1 MEKRH
6 SVEIMQFYSHLQ
18 KFRETSNPCNLEL
31 RALISRN
38 FCGKM
43 QKENFLN
50 FHTVKGLQNGNGTA
64 LYNNGN
70 RYIGQFLDG
79 FKHGI
84 GKFLVNTIGDVYEG
98 DFQNGLRNGEV
109 RFLYNMK

>member
-1 MEKRH
+1 MYVYSFLFRKVKRN
-6 SVEIMQFYSHLQ
+6 SLMI
-18 KFRETSNPCNLEL
+18 R
-31 RALISRN
+31 
-38 FCGKM
+38 
-43 QKENFLN
+43 
-50 FHTVKGLQNGNGTA
+50 
-64 LYNNGN
+64 N

>member
-1 MEKRH
+1 M
-6 SVEIMQFYSHLQ
+6 
-18 KFRETSNPCNLEL
+18 
-31 RALISRN
+31 LITQN

-43 QKENFLN
+43 VREKFRN
-50 FHTVKGLQNGNGTA
+50 FHSVKGLQNGNGTA

-98 DFQNGLRNGEV
+98 DFENGLRNGEV
-109 RFLYNMK
+109 G